1 MITIQ
6 DFQKIDLRIAE
17 VLEAEEITESEKLIK
32 LKVSTGEEERII
44 VAGIK
49 KSYTPED
56 LIGKQIIIV
65 ANLEP
70 KEIQGI
76 QSQGMLLAAS
86 EDNEPVLLRPD
97 KKTKNGAHIR

>member
-17 VLEAEEITESEKLIK
+17 VLEAEEITESKKLIK
-32 LKVSTGEEERII
+32 LKVSTGEKERII

-56 LIGKQIIIV
+56 LIGKQIVIV

-70 KEIQGI
+70 KELQGI

-97 KKTKNGAHIR
+97 KKTKKGAHIR